1 MGGKMRSTTGKYC
14 YYFTV
19 FILYSLA
26 FPMDRSTVQKIIT
39 ENGIP
44 VIHNPKQPVPAKGT
58 PNRLIPRQDL
68 IIGKSNGD
76 ENYIFSELRFIQV
89 DKEGNIFALDSKECK
104 IKEFDKYGKHLR
116 TFGKKGPG
124 PGEWEAPSRMNLT
137 PDGKLAI
144 LDNGN
149 NRIGFYS
156 LKGECSLEISTARWD
171 FLQMRIDSR
180 SHIYADNLAFNN
192 KGVSQKLLKFDPS
205 LNLLATVAEN
215 QSDMKLPR
223 INLMTDRFVY
233 DIIQGDHLAWAY
245 TTRYEIQVLNPEGK
259 TIRKIV
265 KDYEPINITER
276 DKREIIEE
284 RYGKSGPPQGIIL
297 EFPTHFF
304 PIYSI
309 VVDDKGQFYVRTYE
323 KDSDGNYLIDVF
335 NNEGIYTAKFS
346 LPATDI
352 LSTVKQDNLYCLV
365 EENEAG
371 IPQVKRYHLE
381 RK

>member
-1 MGGKMRSTTGKYC
+1 MRSKAEKYF
-14 YYFTV
+14 YF
-19 FILYSLA
+19 FIGFVLYSLA
-26 FPMDRSTVQKIIT
+26 FPMDRSTIQKIIT
-39 ENGIP
+39 EDGIP
-44 VIHNPKQPVPAKGT
+44 VIYNPKQPVPPKGT

-76 ENYIFSELRFIQV
+76 ENYIFSDLRSIQV
-89 DKEGNIFALDSKECK
+89 DKEGNIFALDSKEGK

-124 PGEWEAPSRMNLT
+124 PGEWRAPSRMTLT

-156 LKGECSLEISTARWD
+156 LQGECLSEISTARWQ
-171 FLQMRIDSR
+171 FLQLRIDSR
-180 SHIYADNLAFNN
+180 SYIYADNLAFTD
-192 KGVSQKLLKFDPS
+192 KGVSQKLLKFDPG
-205 LNLLATVAEN
+205 LNLLATVAQN

-245 TTRYEIQVLNPEGK
+245 TTRYEIQIINLEGK
-259 TIRKIV
+259 TIRKII
-265 KDYEPINITER
+265 KDYEPIAITER

-284 RYGKSGPPQGIIL
+284 RYGESGPPQVIIL
-297 EFPTHFF
+297 EFPAHFY

-309 VVDDKGQFYVRTYE
+309 VVDDKGWFYVRTHE
-323 KDSDGNYLIDVF
+323 KDSKGNYSIDAF
-335 NNEGIYTAKFS
+335 NHEGIYSAKFS
-346 LPATDI
+346 LPAADI
-352 LSTVKQDNLYCLV
+352 LSTVRQDKLYSFV
-365 EENEAG
+365 YENEEG

>member
-1 MGGKMRSTTGKYC
+1 MRSKAQKYFC
-14 YYFTV
+14 FLIG
-19 FILYSLA
+19 FALYSLT
-26 FPMDRSTVQKIIT
+26 FPMDRSTGQKIIT

-44 VIHNPKQPVPAKGT
+44 VIYNPKQPVPAKGT

-89 DKEGNIFALDSKECK
+89 DKEGNIFALDSKEGK

-124 PGEWEAPSRMNLT
+124 PGEWQVLSRMTLT

-144 LDNGN
+144 LDRGN
-149 NRIGFYS
+149 NKIAFYS
-156 LKGECSLEISTARWD
+156 LQGECLSEISTARWQ
-171 FLQMRIDSR
+171 FLQLRVDSR
-180 SHIYADNLAFNN
+180 SHIYADNLAFSN

-223 INLMTDRFVY
+223 INIMTDRFVY

-245 TTRYEIQVLNPEGK
+245 TTRYEIQIINLEGK

-265 KDYEPINITER
+265 KDYEPIAITEK
-276 DKREIIEE
+276 DKREIIKE
-284 RYGKSGPPQGIIL
+284 RYGEEGPPQGMIL
-297 EFPTHFF
+297 EFPAHFY

-309 VVDDKGQFYVRTYE
+309 VVDDKGWFYVRTHE
-323 KDSDGNYLIDVF
+323 KDSKGNYFIDVF
-335 NNEGIYTAKFS
+335 NHEGIYSARFS

-352 LSTVKQDNLYCLV
+352 LSTVRQDKLYCLV
-365 EENEAG
+365 EENEEG
-371 IPQVKRYHLE
+371 IPQVKRYKLE
-381 RK
+381 RR

>member
-1 MGGKMRSTTGKYC
+1 MRSKTEKYF
-14 YYFTV
+14 YFFIGFV
-19 FILYSLA
+19 FYSLA

-44 VIHNPKQPVPAKGT
+44 VIYNPKQPVPPKGT

-89 DKEGNIFALDSKECK
+89 DKEGNIFALDSKEGK

-124 PGEWEAPSRMNLT
+124 PGEWQVLSRMTLT

-144 LDNGN
+144 LDRGN
-149 NRIGFYS
+149 NKIAFYS
-156 LKGECSLEISTARWD
+156 LQGECLSEISTARWQ
-171 FLQMRIDSR
+171 FLQLRVDSR
-180 SHIYADNLAFNN
+180 SHIYADNLAFSN

-215 QSDMKLPR
+215 QSDIKLPR
-223 INLMTDRFVY
+223 INIMTDRFVY
-233 DIIQGDHLAWAY
+233 DIIRGDQLAWAY
-245 TTRYEIQVLNPEGK
+245 TTRYEIQIMNLEGK

-265 KDYEPINITER
+265 KDYEPIPITER

-284 RYGKSGPPQGIIL
+284 RYGEEGPPQGITL
-297 EFPTHFF
+297 EFPTHFY
-304 PIYSI
+304 PIFSI
-309 VVDDKGQFYVRTYE
+309 VVDDKGWFYVRTHE
-323 KDSDGNYLIDVF
+323 KDSKGNYSIDVF
-335 NNEGIYTAKFS
+335 NSEGIYSARFS

-352 LSTVKQDNLYCLV
+352 LSTVRQDKLYCLV
-365 EENEAG
+365 EENEDG

-381 RK
+381 KK